1 MKPTS
6 TLEVAFVPSLFSAPS
21 ILLALSLLSA
31 APAVLP
37 AQQVL
42 DYDHSV
48 LAAPPAYG
56 YPLYTPGAGSLG
68 QTVRTQFLC
77 PESFL
82 TAQSIGAG
90 LVTHIGLSLAGEA
103 TYDTFVLRAGT
114 STVTALTN
122 TWDQNLPDQRVQK
135 DLSHVLLRG
144 GGTATA
150 PANQWVEFEL
160 EYPFF
165 YVTGQSIVI
174 DLTAHLAVPGALL
187 GTTVGTAVERA
198 FTLNYQGGPMANTLQ
213 AAGGLAFRLR
223 FAPLDVVPYGSGCPG
238 TGSFVP
244 RLASLGRVQS
254 REHELPARSR
264 SRAAEC
270 VGRFPARL
278 LPQHVRRRSIAVCVG
293 RWLRA
298 VDVRRNGGRRP
309 QCWHCPRRWNG
320 DPADV
325 DPELAVADW
334 RGLLRPICAAGC
346 GFPGEG
352 ARGVQQCGR
361 DRDLLG
367 EGCWCADRLTQP
379 RSPGAGK

>member
-6 TLEVAFVPSLFSAPS
+6 TLEVAFVPSLFSAHS

-150 PANQWVEFEL
+150 PASQWVEFEL

-165 YVTGQSIVI
+165 YVTGQSIVV

-187 GTTVGTAVERA
+187 GTTVGTSVERA

-213 AAGGLAFRLR
+213 AAGGLAFRMR

-244 RLASLGRVQS
+244 RLTSTGACNLGSTNFQLEVDRA
-254 REHELPARSR
+254 LPNALGGFLLGFSR
-264 SRAAEC
+264 STF
-270 VGRFPARL
+270 VGGALPYAWGGGCEQLTSGESVVGVYSAGTGPGGGTATLPMLIPNWPSLIGAVFYAQYAQLDVASPASV
-278 LPQHVRRRSIAVCVG
+278 PVVFS
-293 RWLRA
+293 
-298 VDVRRNGGRRP
+298 N
-309 QCWHCPRRWNG
+309 
-320 DPADV
+320 
-325 DPELAVADW
+325 
-334 RGLLRPICAAGC
+334 AG
-346 GFPGEG
+346 
-352 ARGVQQCGR
+352 AIVIY
-361 DRDLLG
+361 
-367 EGCWCADRLTQP
+367 
-379 RSPGAGK
+379 